1 MNPVLKQH
9 LTHLYDRILG
19 LVAPLRRRSIW
30 NNLER
35 SLDNH
40 DYNVAHVAT
49 INYCNAKC
57 NFCGQHKFKRPSA
70 LMSQE
75 TFEHIVDECL
85 KIGIKE
91 LDFTPPLG
99 DPLLDDKIFDK
110 VGYARKMGIETL
122 SITTNGIK
130 LSGQNYRAM
139 VNAFD
144 NIRISLGGCS
154 RSEYKQIYGVDKF
167 DNVVTWILEMSKYI
181 AYLREWSLVNGPKK
195 NILIFFR
202 ASSSWKEIKKSL
214 LMEYLRP
221 HIKAGYLKVEYTN
234 FYDNWGGSIKPEDM
248 LGEMKMRA
256 AKKKRGVPC
265 QSLKQFF
272 VEHSGNVRLCGCR
285 FKDKEDDDLVA
296 GNIIGNS
303 FGNILSSHNLSRIY
317 NRFKKGAELPDVC
330 KDCTLYRPII

>member
-1 MNPVLKQH
+1 MNPLLKQH
-9 LTHLYDRILG
+9 LTQLYDRVLG
-19 LVAPLRRRSIW
+19 MVAPIRRRSVW
-30 NNLER
+30 KNLDDE
-35 SLDNH
+35 LANH
-40 DYNVAHVAT
+40 DYGVAHVAT

-57 NFCGQHKFKRPSA
+57 NFCGQHKFKRPSG
-70 LMSQE
+70 LMTQE
-75 TFEHIVDECL
+75 MFEHIVDECL
-85 KIGIKE
+85 KMGIKE

-110 VGYARKMGIETL
+110 VGYARKKGIEIL

-144 NIRISLGGCS
+144 NIRISLGGCT
-154 RSEYKQIYGVDKF
+154 RAEYKAIYGVDKF
-167 DNVVTWILEMSKYI
+167 DNVVTWILEMAKYI
-181 AYLREWSLVNGPKK
+181 EYLRKWSLVNGQRK

-202 ASSSWKEIKKSL
+202 ASSSWKEIKRSL

-221 HIKAGYLKVEYTN
+221 HIKAGYLRVEYTN

-296 GNIIGNS
+296 GNIKKNS
-303 FGNILSSHNLSRIY
+303 LAFILRSRSLSIY
-317 NRFKKGAELPDVC
+317 NRFKKGVDLPDVC

>member
-1 MNPVLKQH
+1 MNPLLKQH
-9 LTHLYDRILG
+9 LTQVYDWGLG
-19 LVAPLRRRSIW
+19 LIAPFRRRSVW
-30 NNLER
+30 NGLYDE
-35 SLDNH
+35 LVNH

-57 NFCGQHKFKRPSA
+57 NFCGQHKFKRPSG

-85 KIGIKE
+85 KMGIKE
-91 LDFTPPLG
+91 IDFTPPLG

-110 VGYARKMGIETL
+110 VGYARKMGIKTL

-130 LSGQNYRAM
+130 LNGHSYRAL
-139 VNAFD
+139 VNGFD
-144 NIRISLGGCS
+144 NIRISLGGCT
-154 RSEYKQIYGVDKF
+154 RDEYYKIYSVDKF
-167 DNVVTWILEMSKYI
+167 DNVVTWILEMAKYI
-181 AYLREWSLVNGPKK
+181 EYLRKWSLVNGHKK

-202 ASSSWKEIKKSL
+202 ASSSWKEIKNSM
-214 LMEYLRP
+214 LMERLRP
-221 HIKAGYLKVEYTN
+221 HIEAGYLKVEYTN
-234 FYDNWGGSIKPEDM
+234 FYDNWGGSVREEDM

-285 FKDKEDDDLVA
+285 FKDKEDDDLVV
-296 GNIIGNS
+296 GNLTGNT
-303 FGNILSSHNLSRIY
+303 LKNLLHPINLAKVY
-317 NRFKKGAELPDVC
+317 YRFKKGAELPDVC